1 VGRSTRKQ
9 VPPRVDQL
17 FLPVESLFVSQPATT
32 EECNRAHL
40 AVKSSSGS
48 GESRFSS
55 QPTAGHR
62 SPSEPVETAA
72 SSPSRILPNS
82 SRTEGHDAA
91 LQPKLNI
98 YVLRQLLVVLRGLR
112 HVVNADGEPDSGR
125 P

>member
-1 VGRSTRKQ
+1 MGRPTQKQ
-9 VPPRVDQL
+9 VSPQVDQL
-17 FLPVESLFVSQPATT
+17 FLPIESLFVSQLATT
-32 EECNRAHL
+32 EECDRAHL
-40 AVKSSSGS
+40 AVQSGS
-48 GESRFSS
+48 DSGENGFSS
-55 QPTAGHR
+55 QPTAEHR
-62 SPSEPVETAA
+62 NPSEPVETPAW
-72 SSPSRILPNS
+72 SPSRILPNS